1 MNDFYRPTHRWWA
14 ALLLVLG
21 VQVSMPTLA
30 QEYQEIPDPTSDSPY
45 NPGGA
50 PAASSSQGTQTPDQ
64 NMEAARRAGDEAFRQ
79 YQEEQRQ
86 NMEALIHGI
95 GEVMRKKVAEKEKK
109 EKEEEKDDAGEGG
122 NGSNQQDLNTLY
134 KTLTPQQ
141 KQAIAE
147 ELSKLT
153 PQYAKELGEDNPL
166 AITEKLK
173 QAEERLIRKF
183 AAENM
188 KGQRQEAESSG
199 DGHSHDGDGHYGND
213 GHEDAGFFGFSPN
226 EDYHHGDYY
235 EEHDHAGVVGTVAV
249 TAIGTI
255 ASVALGTTIGAA
267 VGAAAGGAIGG
278 SVGGVVGGAAGA
290 VAGTVPPPPPPS
302 PGTPPSSPDFP
313 NLPDFPEDPE
323 DSEDPEN
330 PGTEPD
336 PEDEK
341 TDDPVPPTEDPGKF
355 TPTNYP
361 DYCNQFIRQQSDG
374 DVVMKSPATG
384 QDVRYYSNGDG
395 TWFSDSGMTYTKE
408 DIEER
413 LRFEAENAGYV
424 RQNAETAERNVAEQR
439 AQWEEQNARDLERGY
454 SDEMKEFRDWMA
466 EQERAEQKQEK
477 IEKLAEQYHVEA
489 TEKAVK
495 DAIKWDM
502 LMNEMDSRTYRLEAG
517 AWEEKEEYLKTV
529 DKTAEI
535 GVNVLANVAP
545 GGSHVK
551 NAYTFAKSTL
561 VGVSEAVAEGKEG
574 FEAVRHVS
582 VRMGEGALGVIQ
594 NEAGNIT
601 EKYGGSWKMEYG
613 INIATEGMK
622 SGMKEYNDSGG
633 DGFKA
638 IKAGLSGIGSKTVE
652 FGITK
657 GISAGFDTLKEGSK
671 DYVDY
676 AKKGMVP
683 DDDAGYKVMSKLN
696 NFLNGEVNI
705 QAGPKVTTYKVD
717 VSPGN
722 ADGGKII
729 YSVFEGKN
737 VKDAANASLKVVKDE
752 VFTLVDATVDKGKL
766 AETIVTE
773 TLSQVKFGEGD
784 DAKNIYELTGGQY
797 GESVA
802 DFGKEISDLSQTAA
816 KYAQQNAKK

>member
-1 MNDFYRPTHRWWA
+1 
-14 ALLLVLG
+14 
-21 VQVSMPTLA
+21 
-30 QEYQEIPDPTSDSPY
+30 
-45 NPGGA
+45 
-50 PAASSSQGTQTPDQ
+50 
-64 NMEAARRAGDEAFRQ
+64 MEA
-79 YQEEQRQ
+79 
-86 NMEALIHGI
+86 I
-95 GEVMRKKVAEKEKK
+95 KKKKADKEDK
-109 EKEEEKDDAGEGG
+109 EKDDGYNEGHH
-122 NGSNQQDLNTLY
+122 
-134 KTLTPQQ
+134 
-141 KQAIAE
+141 
-147 ELSKLT
+147 
-153 PQYAKELGEDNPL
+153 
-166 AITEKLK
+166 
-173 QAEERLIRKF
+173 
-183 AAENM
+183 
-188 KGQRQEAESSG
+188 G
-199 DGHSHDGDGHYGND
+199 DYGDHDDYDDHDDYPYYD
-213 GHEDAGFFGFSPN
+213 
-226 EDYHHGDYY
+226 DYHHDYY

-278 SVGGVVGGAAGA
+278 SVGGAVGGAAGA

-313 NLPDFPEDPE
+313 NLPDSPDYPEEPERPDSPDYPEDP
-323 DSEDPEN
+323 DN

-341 TDDPVPPTEDPGKF
+341 TEGPDGTVPPTDDPGKF

-361 DYCNQFIRQQSDG
+361 DYCDQFIRQQADG

-384 QDVRYYSNGDG
+384 QDVHYYSNGDG
-395 TWFSDSGMTYTKE
+395 TWFTDSGTTYTKG

-454 SDEMKEFRDWMA
+454 SDEMKEFRDWVA

-477 IEKLAEQYHVEA
+477 IKELAEKYHVEA

-495 DAIKWDM
+495 DAIKWDQ
-502 LMNEMDSRTYRLEAG
+502 LMNEMDSRTYRLEG
-517 AWEEKEEYLKTV
+517 DAWEEKEKYLEKV

-561 VGVSEAVAEGKEG
+561 VGVSEAVADGKSG

-613 INIATEGMK
+613 INIATEGVK

-652 FGITK
+652 FGVSK
-657 GISAGFDTLKEGSK
+657 GISAGFETLKEGSK

-676 AKKGMVP
+676 AKKGLVP

-696 NFLNGEVNI
+696 DFLNGDIKLKAGAKGTVYNVNVI
-705 QAGPKVTTYKVD
+705 
-717 VSPGN
+717 PGD
-722 ADGGKII
+722 AKGGKMV
-729 YSVFEGKN
+729 YSILDGKN
-737 VKDAANASLKVVKDE
+737 VKDAANASLTITK
-752 VFTLVDATVDKGKL
+752 THSYTILNATINKGTL
-766 AETIVTE
+766 AETIVGE
-773 TLSQVKFGEGD
+773 TLGQVKYGEGD
-784 DAKNIYELTGGQY
+784 DAKNIFELTGGQY

-802 DFGKEISDLSQTAA
+802 DFGNEISKLSDTAA
-816 KYAQQNAKK
+816 RYAAQRNK

>member
-1 MNDFYRPTHRWWA
+1 MNDFYRPTRRWWA
-14 ALLLVLG
+14 TLLLVLG

-30 QEYQEIPDPTSDSPY
+30 QEYQEIPDPTSDGPY

-64 NMEAARRAGDEAFRQ
+64 NMEAARRAGDEAFRKM
-79 YQEEQRQ
+79 QEDQQRQ
-86 NMEALIHGI
+86 MEELAHGIMEAIKKKKAGNEGHG
-95 GEVMRKKVAEKEKK
+95 
-109 EKEEEKDDAGEGG
+109 DDDHG
-122 NGSNQQDLNTLY
+122 D
-134 KTLTPQQ
+134 
-141 KQAIAE
+141 
-147 ELSKLT
+147 
-153 PQYAKELGEDNPL
+153 
-166 AITEKLK
+166 
-173 QAEERLIRKF
+173 
-183 AAENM
+183 
-188 KGQRQEAESSG
+188 
-199 DGHSHDGDGHYGND
+199 DGHNYGHHDDDGDHDDYPSY
-213 GHEDAGFFGFSPN
+213 ED
-226 EDYHHGDYY
+226 HHHVDDSEG
-235 EEHDHAGVVGTVAV
+235 HDHAGVVGTVAV

-313 NLPDFPEDPE
+313 NLPDSPEDPE

-341 TDDPVPPTEDPGKF
+341 KDDPVPPTEDPGKF

-424 RQNAETAERNVAEQR
+424 RQNAETAARNVAEQR

-696 NFLNGEVNI
+696 NFLNGEMNI
-705 QAGPKVTTYKVD
+705 QAGSKVTTYKVD

-737 VKDAANASLKVVKDE
+737 VKEAANASLKVVKDE

-773 TLSQVKFGEGD
+773 TLSQVKFGDGD

-802 DFGKEISDLSQTAA
+802 DFGKEISDLSKTAA

>member
-1 MNDFYRPTHRWWA
+1 
-14 ALLLVLG
+14 
-21 VQVSMPTLA
+21 
-30 QEYQEIPDPTSDSPY
+30 
-45 NPGGA
+45 
-50 PAASSSQGTQTPDQ
+50 
-64 NMEAARRAGDEAFRQ
+64 MEA
-79 YQEEQRQ
+79 
-86 NMEALIHGI
+86 I
-95 GEVMRKKVAEKEKK
+95 KKKKADKEDK
-109 EKEEEKDDAGEGG
+109 EKDDGYNEG
-122 NGSNQQDLNTLY
+122 
-134 KTLTPQQ
+134 
-141 KQAIAE
+141 
-147 ELSKLT
+147 
-153 PQYAKELGEDNPL
+153 
-166 AITEKLK
+166 
-173 QAEERLIRKF
+173 
-183 AAENM
+183 
-188 KGQRQEAESSG
+188 
-199 DGHSHDGDGHYGND
+199 
-213 GHEDAGFFGFSPN
+213 
-226 EDYHHGDYY
+226 HHGDYGDHDDY
-235 EEHDHAGVVGTVAV
+235 DDHDDYLYYDDHHHGDYNEEHDHAGVVGTVAV

-278 SVGGVVGGAAGA
+278 SVGGAVGGAAGA

-313 NLPDFPEDPE
+313 NLPDSPDYPEEPERPDSPEYPEDP
-323 DSEDPEN
+323 DN

-341 TDDPVPPTEDPGKF
+341 TEGPDDPVPPTDDPGKF

-361 DYCNQFIRQQSDG
+361 DYCDQFIRQQADG

-384 QDVRYYSNGDG
+384 QDVHYYSNGDG
-395 TWFSDSGMTYTKE
+395 TWFTDSGTTYTKG

-454 SDEMKEFRDWMA
+454 SDEMKEFRDWVA

-477 IEKLAEQYHVEA
+477 IKELAEKYQVEA

-495 DAIKWDM
+495 DAIKWDQ
-502 LMNEMDSRTYRLEAG
+502 LMNEMDSRTYRLEG
-517 AWEEKEEYLKTV
+517 DAWEEKEKYLEKV

-561 VGVSEAVAEGKEG
+561 VGVSEAVADGKSG

-613 INIATEGMK
+613 INIATEGVK

-633 DGFKA
+633 DTFKA

-652 FGITK
+652 FGVSK
-657 GISAGFDTLKEGSK
+657 GISAGFETLKEGSK

-676 AKKGMVP
+676 AKKGLVP

-696 NFLNGEVNI
+696 DFLNGDIKLKAGAKGTVYNVNVI
-705 QAGPKVTTYKVD
+705 
-717 VSPGN
+717 PGD
-722 ADGGKII
+722 AKGGKMV
-729 YSVFEGKN
+729 YSILDGKN
-737 VKDAANASLKVVKDE
+737 VKDAANASLTITK
-752 VFTLVDATVDKGKL
+752 THSYTILNATINKGTL
-766 AETIVTE
+766 AETIVGE
-773 TLSQVKFGEGD
+773 TLGQVKYGEGD
-784 DAKNIYELTGGQY
+784 DAKNIFELTGGQY

-802 DFGKEISDLSQTAA
+802 DFGNEISKLSDTAA
-816 KYAQQNAKK
+816 RYAAQRNK

>member
-1 MNDFYRPTHRWWA
+1 
-14 ALLLVLG
+14 
-21 VQVSMPTLA
+21 
-30 QEYQEIPDPTSDSPY
+30 
-45 NPGGA
+45 
-50 PAASSSQGTQTPDQ
+50 
-64 NMEAARRAGDEAFRQ
+64 
-79 YQEEQRQ
+79 
-86 NMEALIHGI
+86 
-95 GEVMRKKVAEKEKK
+95 
-109 EKEEEKDDAGEGG
+109 
-122 NGSNQQDLNTLY
+122 
-134 KTLTPQQ
+134 
-141 KQAIAE
+141 
-147 ELSKLT
+147 
-153 PQYAKELGEDNPL
+153 
-166 AITEKLK
+166 
-173 QAEERLIRKF
+173 
-183 AAENM
+183 
-188 KGQRQEAESSG
+188 
-199 DGHSHDGDGHYGND
+199 
-213 GHEDAGFFGFSPN
+213 
-226 EDYHHGDYY
+226 
-235 EEHDHAGVVGTVAV
+235 
-249 TAIGTI
+249 
-255 ASVALGTTIGAA
+255 
-267 VGAAAGGAIGG
+267 
-278 SVGGVVGGAAGA
+278 
-290 VAGTVPPPPPPS
+290 
-302 PGTPPSSPDFP
+302 
-313 NLPDFPEDPE
+313 
-323 DSEDPEN
+323 
-330 PGTEPD
+330 
-336 PEDEK
+336 
-341 TDDPVPPTEDPGKF
+341 
-355 TPTNYP
+355 
-361 DYCNQFIRQQSDG
+361 
-374 DVVMKSPATG
+374 MKSPATG

-424 RQNAETAERNVAEQR
+424 RQNAETAARNVAEQR

-696 NFLNGEVNI
+696 NFLNGEMNI
-705 QAGPKVTTYKVD
+705 QAGSKVTTYKVD

-802 DFGKEISDLSQTAA
+802 DFGKEISDLSKTAA